1 MLHINTCSLR
11 KNCDVLEYLLKTTN
25 MNFNIIAISETR
37 ITKNVNKISNI
48 NLTNYAFELTFTE
61 SSAGETLINVADH
74 LAYKSRTDLQ
84 IYQKCDLESTFLI
97 INPKMSNITIGC
109 ICRHPNSDLSYFIYI
124 YIYIYIN
131 IIYIYCN
138 SICFITKVLNI
149 IHKQ

>member
-109 ICRHPNSDLSYFIYI
+109 IRRHPNSDLSDFIYI
-124 YIYIYIN
+124 YIYIYI
-131 IIYIYCN
+131 
-138 SICFITKVLNI
+138 
-149 IHKQ
+149 